1 MNINHYSPNW
11 MRADHP
17 IVQRYLRQPL
27 LVRFN
32 LLILTVVIGLFLLFG
47 GLSLPMLYFL
57 FSLVVL
63 LQVALATA
71 DKVYSERA
79 GSTWDLVRTAPF
91 TPTEILLSLWI
102 ASIRQLNRTWMM
114 LLYRLLQGMLV
125 IGMLVFG
132 LWYAEIP
139 GQSWLLLLICG
150 TFVIVAQPFAEM
162 YYSGMIGLLCA
173 SLTRDRLNAHSFA
186 VGAVLV
192 YWLSWIA
199 LVLFIMMSNLN
210 QLVFAHILA
219 ALMIPLLL
227 PLILGYTAFQ
237 FARAQMIG

>member
-1 MNINHYSPNW
+1 MNINQYAPNW

-27 LVRFN
+27 LMRFN
-32 LLILTVVIGLFLLFG
+32 LLILCVVIGLFLLFG

-57 FSLVVL
+57 FSLVIL

-91 TPTEILLSLWI
+91 TSAEVLLSLWV
-102 ASIRQLNRTWMM
+102 ASIRQVNRTWAM
-114 LLYRLLQGMLV
+114 LFYRLLQGILV

-132 LWYAEIP
+132 LSYAEIP

-150 TFVIVAQPFAEM
+150 TFVIIAQPFAEM
-162 YYSGMIGLLCA
+162 YYSGMVGLLCA
-173 SLTRDRLNAHSFA
+173 NLTQDRLNAHAFT
-186 VGAVLV
+186 VGGVVA

-199 LVLFIMMSNLN
+199 LVLFVMLRNLN
-210 QLVFAHILA
+210 HLAFAHIITAML
-219 ALMIPLLL
+219 IPLML
-227 PLILGYTAFQ
+227 PLILGFAAFQ
-237 FARAQMIG
+237 FARARMIG